1 MVDRLAPTVVRT
13 AAVIRKSGL
22 WDMVLI
28 CGGLGIYVW
37 ALFLLV
43 LLRTFAVILDRH
55 GGPSGIWLLSRAF
68 GVPKPSRARRP
79 PPLVSCV

>member
-1 MVDRLAPTVVRT
+1 MPGKGVFDVVDRLAPTVVRT

-55 GGPSGIWLLSRAF
+55 GGRVWNLVALPSLRRAQ
-68 GVPKPSRARRP
+68 A
-79 PPLVSCV
+79 